1 VSITR
6 LSACAAFALLLQ
18 GCSPEAPPPAA
29 KAKAPAKSETPAK
42 APAAA
47 EIVRIGLAA
56 PLSGPQSHI
65 GIDVRNGA
73 QLAIA
78 RLNEEGVEIGGRK
91 VTLEL
96 ITVDDEANPAT
107 APAVAQKL
115 VEAGVAGVVGHF
127 NSDVSIV
134 ASRIYADAGI
144 PQISPGT
151 THAGYTRQ
159 GFKTTFRLI
168 ASDDVQGPALARF
181 ALDLGL
187 QNIAVIDDGTSYGV
201 GVADA
206 FVAAAKS
213 GGAKIVARER
223 VTAPAGD
230 LKALL
235 MRVGSR
241 RPDAIMFGGVDGLA
255 APLVKAMAALG
266 MKARFMGA
274 DGIQTPRFIQL
285 AGPAAEGVVASM
297 PGLPRERM
305 AGGPAF
311 VERYR
316 KEYNAEVQLFAPMAY
331 DAVFVLV
338 DAMRRA
344 GSTKPSRFL
353 PEVGQTRWN
362 GVIGPIAFDGKGDLR
377 NSPVTI
383 YGVSRGQWEFSQI
396 LMPEDAKPPV
406 PAAAR

>member
-1 VSITR
+1 MNR
-6 LSACAAFALLLQ
+6 LHACAVLALLLQ
-18 GCSPEAPPPAA
+18 GCGPAAPPPAA
-29 KAKAPAKSETPAK
+29 KSPPPAATADAPAET
-42 APAAA
+42 
-47 EIVRIGLAA
+47 VRIGLAA
-56 PLSGPQSHI
+56 PLSGAQAHI
-65 GIDVRNGA
+65 GVDARNGA

-78 RLNEEGVEIGGRK
+78 RLNAEGVEIGGRK

-96 ITVDDEANPAT
+96 VSVDDQANAGT
-107 APAVAQKL
+107 APDVARKL
-115 VEAGVAGVVGHF
+115 VADGVAGVVGHF
-127 NSDVSIV
+127 NSDVSIA
-134 ASRIYADAGI
+134 ASRVYADAGI

-159 GFKTTFRLI
+159 GYKTTFRLI
-168 ASDDVQGPALARF
+168 ASDDVQGPALARY

-187 QNIAVIDDGTSYGV
+187 KRIAVIDDGTDYGI
-201 GVADA
+201 GI
-206 FVAAAKS
+206 AAAFAAAAQN

-223 VTAPAGD
+223 VKGPAGD
-230 LKALL
+230 LRALL
-235 MRVGSR
+235 ARVGSQK
-241 RPDAIMFGGVDGLA
+241 PDVIMYGGVDA
-255 APLVKAMAALG
+255 FAVPLVKSMAALG
-266 MKARFMGA
+266 MKTRFMGA

-316 KEYNAEVQLFAPMAY
+316 KEYNAEVQIYAPMAY

-344 GSTKPSRFL
+344 GSADPARFL
-353 PEVGQTRWN
+353 PAVGQTRWN
-362 GVIGPIAFDGKGDLR
+362 GVIGPIAFDDKGDLR

-383 YGVSRGQWEFSQI
+383 YGVGGGRWEFSQI
-396 LMPEDAKPPV
+396 LMPEDARQAV